1 MIRDLLRSEPYASTT
16 AILADGPIPT
26 VELYRQIVD
35 CIDLM
40 PRLSMQTGAEVYLAR
55 QWAANLNLKCL
66 HLLVRTSDAAAYAF
80 VQRMRSVGLP
90 YVYVLDDNFWLL
102 DQEGVELHEYYCHP
116 FVRRTLQAAVAGAA
130 VVLCHSE
137 HFASFLRPF
146 NPRVEVVPA
155 AFSFELLDGLPPA
168 APHDEIRVGIVAN
181 SSRAADLAMVQPAIE
196 EVLTARPQV
205 VFEFIGWTPPELRG
219 RPGVRSFEGSADY
232 RAFLALKVSRG
243 LRLGLA
249 PLLPNRFVEYKS
261 NNKYREF
268 GGCGIAALYSDSR
281 VYRECVRDGDTG
293 WLVADDPQAW
303 VAALLRA
310 IDDPEGARA
319 VGQRAREDVLAHHRL
334 DHVAARW
341 QHALAPVVQRLA
353 SEQGRLRWA
362 RLRTSLQERWPGAP
376 MLLIGPRGP
385 RSRLLPREFDG
396 LVRRHVLFDL
406 QPGERVVTDIPAPLA
421 GPFRWSG
428 MVATF
433 AAALTGTLE
442 IRYEDDEGA
451 FHAESLD
458 MVTLPDG
465 ATVPFRCPVRRAGRL
480 RVHLTSRASGRL
492 ALHALGDLGNTTF
505 PDTGYSCP
513 MVFAV

>member
-1 MIRDLLRSEPYASTT
+1 MSTAGWPT
-16 AILADGPIPT
+16 GLSTCIVADGEIAT
-26 VELYRQIVD
+26 VELVRQIVAAAD
-35 CIDLM
+35 LPKPLTLGVGAPFYLPHATARRIDHSATPLM
-40 PRLSMQTGAEVYLAR
+40 VRLA
-55 QWAANLNLKCL
+55 
-66 HLLVRTSDAAAYAF
+66 DAAAHAY
-80 VQRMRSVGLP
+80 VQRLRCIGVP
-90 YVYVLDDNFWLL
+90 YAYIIDDNFWLL
-102 DQEGVELHEYYCHP
+102 DQDGVELHEYYCHP

-155 AFSFELLDGLPPA
+155 AFSFELLDGLSPA
-168 APHDEIRVGIVAN
+168 ASHDEIRVGIVAN

-196 EVLTARPQV
+196 EVLAARPQV

-219 RPGVRSFEGSADY
+219 RPGVRSFEGTSDY
-232 RAFLALKVSRG
+232 RAFLALKVSRDW
-243 LRLGLA
+243 LLGLA
-249 PLLPNRFVEYKS
+249 PLVPNRFVEYKS

-268 GGCGIAALYSDSR
+268 GGCGISALYSDSR

-480 RVHLTSRASGRL
+480 RVRLTSRASGRL